1 MGYEGSWSGMRRYLE
16 QDMLAEPLR
25 GRVRYNCTRYVNMEY
40 YHIFEI
46 FVDNQLVKR
55 FSLETVNSWFIRQGL
70 VTKPEPMSFQDYWR
84 DYLEATDRYPMAQ
97 REEYTGGEFADA
109 LDQYRRQDIQT
120 SLASDNPIV
129 RMFAVLDRRVGKR
142 TLEKLKDE
150 IDRQPE
156 WLQYFYRL
164 RLGAETGQKQT
175 KEDCAV

>member
-16 QDMLAEPLR
+16 QDMLGEPLR

-46 FVDNQLVKR
+46 FVDNQLVKQ
-55 FSLETVNSWFIRQGL
+55 FSLETVNSWFIRQGI
-70 VTKPEPMSFQDYWR
+70 VSTPEPMSFQDYWR
-84 DYLEATDRYPMAQ
+84 DYLEETDRYPMAQ
-97 REEYTGGEFADA
+97 REEYTDGEFADA
-109 LDQYRRQDIQT
+109 LEQYRQQDIQT
-120 SLASDNPIV
+120 SLSSDNPIV

-156 WLQYFYRL
+156 WLQFFYRL
-164 RLGAETGQKQT
+164 RLGA
-175 KEDCAV
+175 A

>member
-46 FVDNQLVKR
+46 FVDGQLVKQ
-55 FSLETVNSWFIRQGL
+55 FSLETVNGWFIRQGI

-97 REEYTGGEFADA
+97 REEYTDGEFADA
-109 LDQYRRQDIQT
+109 LEQYRRQDIQT
-120 SLASDNPIV
+120 SLSSDNPIV

-142 TLEKLKDE
+142 TLEKLKEDIE
-150 IDRQPE
+150 RQPE

-164 RLGAETGQKQT
+164 RLGA
-175 KEDCAV
+175 A

>member
-1 MGYEGSWSGMRRYLE
+1 MFILQVTIDGLGHTDHLHAGIMSLVVLG
-16 QDMLAEPLR
+16 QDGCIGVAVITTDNHYSRDFELA
-25 GRVRYNCTRYVNMEY
+25 
-40 YHIFEI
+40 
-46 FVDNQLVKR
+46 
-55 FSLETVNSWFIRQGL
+55 
-70 VTKPEPMSFQDYWR
+70 
-84 DYLEATDRYPMAQ
+84 
-97 REEYTGGEFADA
+97 
-109 LDQYRRQDIQT
+109 QDIQT

>member
-46 FVDNQLVKR
+46 FVDGQLVKQ
-55 FSLETVNSWFIRQGL
+55 FSLETVNGWFIRQGI

-97 REEYTGGEFADA
+97 REEYTDGEFADA
-109 LDQYRRQDIQT
+109 LEQYRRQDIQT
-120 SLASDNPIV
+120 SLSSDNPIV

-142 TLEKLKDE
+142 TLEKLKED

-164 RLGAETGQKQT
+164 RLGA
-175 KEDCAV
+175 A

>member
-25 GRVRYNCTRYVNMEY
+25 GRVRYNCPSGVNLYEFQR
-40 YHIFEI
+40 FEI
-46 FVDNQLVKR
+46 CVDGRSIKS
-55 FSLETVNSWFIRQGL
+55 FSYDGVRSHLQRRGML
-70 VTKPEPMSFQDYWR
+70 PKPPSNGSMNEEMWDYWR
-84 DYLEATDRYPMAQ
+84 QCAEIEGDVSMEDRT
-97 REEYTGGEFADA
+97 EYTDGEFADA
-109 LDQYRRQDIQT
+109 LEQYRLQDIQT

-164 RLGAETGQKQT
+164 RLGEA
-175 KEDCAV
+175 